1 MALTGLAFSGIATF
15 PGWHKDYDARTG
27 SDIDIKPF
35 PSRPVSQAV
44 ALALGMASLLLMIS
58 ALWQHVA
65 AASVVAII
73 ATTGQGQRVVGDI
86 GAASISLVWL
96 SFALAILVFQGIIVM
111 LLSINLLGR
120 LDRLTDE

>member
-1 MALTGLAFSGIATF
+1 MSFLGLGSF
-15 PGWHKDYDARTG
+15 PGWHEERDPRTG

-35 PSRPVSQAV
+35 PSRPVTYAI
-44 ALALGMASLLLMIS
+44 AWALGTASLLLMIS

-73 ATTGQGQRVVGDI
+73 SSTVQAHTVVGDI
-86 GAASISLVWL
+86 GTASIALVWL
-96 SFALAILVFQGIIVM
+96 SFALAVVAFEGIVIM
-111 LLSINLLGR
+111 ALSIRL